1 MKRTTKCKKAFVFS
15 FQKNSKIIPQIDAN
29 LSKFEQSK
37 HIAVNDAN
45 RPYSNT
51 LHPNRKKWHKT

>member
-1 MKRTTKCKKAFVFS
+1 MQKAQKIFCLFFS
-15 FQKNSKIIPQIDAN
+15 KISKIIMQVNEN
-29 LSKFEQSK
+29 LSEFEQSK

-51 LHPNRKKWHKT
+51 PHPNMKKWHKT